1 MDLYKDRANSL
12 KLMNEIE
19 RLIKE
24 EDEALVTLKQQSDMH
39 TKSFVCHFVLLALLL
54 VVGMCSFTF
63 VAYYGFQSMG
73 YDQQSLN
80 GGLLILLF
88 TQVHRDANL
97 KI

>member
-1 MDLYKDRANSL
+1 MDFYKDKA
-12 KLMNEIE
+12 KLIDDLD

-24 EDEALVTLKQQSDMH
+24 EDEALVTLKRQSDMH
-39 TKSFVCHFVLLALLL
+39 TKSLVCHFVLLAL
-54 VVGMCSFTF
+54 GMCSFTF
-63 VAYYGFQSMG
+63 VAYYCFQSMG

-88 TQVHRDANL
+88 TPVHRDADL

>member
-1 MDLYKDRANSL
+1 MDFYKDKA
-12 KLMNEIE
+12 KLIDDLD

-24 EDEALVTLKQQSDMH
+24 EDEALVTLKRQSDMH
-39 TKSFVCHFVLLALLL
+39 TKSLVCHFVLLALLL

-63 VAYYGFQSMG
+63 LAYCGFQSMG

-80 GGLLILLF
+80 RGLLILLF

>member
-1 MDLYKDRANSL
+1 MDFYKDKA
-12 KLMNEIE
+12 KLIDDLD

-24 EDEALVTLKQQSDMH
+24 EDEALVTLKRQSDMH
-39 TKSFVCHFVLLALLL
+39 TKFLVCHFVLLVL
-54 VVGMCSFTF
+54 GMCSFTF

-73 YDQQSLN
+73 YDQRSLD

-88 TQVHRDANL
+88 TQVHKDANV

>member
-1 MDLYKDRANSL
+1 MDFYKDKA
-12 KLMNEIE
+12 KLIDDLD

-24 EDEALVTLKQQSDMH
+24 EDEALVTLKRQSDMH
-39 TKSFVCHFVLLALLL
+39 TTSLVCPFVLLALLL
-54 VVGMCSFTF
+54 ALGMCSFTF

-88 TQVHRDANL
+88 TPVHRDADL